1 MATSEAILPIFPLQ
15 VVLFPFSLLPLQV
28 FEGRYKQ
35 MLRDC
40 LQADSR
46 FGVALIKEGAE
57 VGEPAVPHGIGTI
70 ARIRRVTPMEEGRFG
85 VLAMGEHRFQIQ
97 EVIQWKPYEKARIR
111 VIEEEAGNPPPTQ
124 QEIEAVREKVG
135 PFLRSILGLRGG
147 WVRTVEA
154 PSGPIDLSFFIASVI
169 RNDATVRQRILEAPT
184 AKERL
189 AMLHSILE
197 EDLQANLAAMRDRF
211 LLNGVRLN

>member
-1 MATSEAILPIFPLQ
+1 MLTPETTLPLFPLQ

-28 FEGRYKQ
+28 FEERYKQ
-35 MLRDC
+35 MLHDC

-57 VGEPAVPHGIGTI
+57 VGEPAVPHTIGTI

-85 VLAMGEHRFQIQ
+85 VLAMGERRFQIQ
-97 EVIQWKPYEKARIR
+97 EVIQWKPYEKARVR
-111 VIEEEAGNPPPTQ
+111 MLEEVAGDPPPTPE
-124 QEIEAVREKVG
+124 EIEVVRERVG

-147 WVRTVEA
+147 WTRTVEA

-169 RNDATVRQRILEAPT
+169 RNDTQVRQRILEAPT
-184 AKERL
+184 ARERL
-189 AMLHSILE
+189 AMLGSILE
-197 EDLQANLAAMRDRF
+197 EDRQANLEAMRDRF
-211 LLNGVRLN
+211 LLKGIRLN